1 MEEDVEEADAEMDVG
16 EAPPTGVLVP
26 EEALAPPVT
35 MLAMAGIWAGGPSG
49 QAAEPG
55 ISSRAR
61 GKAPVGQA
69 E

>member
-1 MEEDVEEADAEMDVG
+1 MDVG
-16 EAPPTGVLVP
+16 KAPPTGVSVP
-26 EEALAPPVT
+26 EEAPAPPEM
-35 MLAMAGIWAGGPSG
+35 MLVIAGIWAGGPCG

-61 GKAPVGQA
+61 GKAPAGQA